1 MKTETNRAYIK
12 MSTAILTLYLQLPEC
27 HSLKEKRALIKPI
40 LARLRR
46 NFNVSTAE
54 IGLQDKWQEAVLA
67 CAAVGNDRIYTEQML
82 KKHIADGAPTNADG
96 RISVVDYGAWL
107 NQQLNRQDH
116 GTGL

>member
-12 MSTAILTLYLQLPEC
+12 MSTGILTLYLQLPEC
-27 HSLKEKRALIKPI
+27 HSLKEKRTLIKPI

-82 KKHIADGAPTNADG
+82 KKLIEYVQSNWPNIYISDQ
-96 RISVVDYGAWL
+96 RIEIL
-107 NQQLNRQDH
+107 
-116 GTGL
+116 